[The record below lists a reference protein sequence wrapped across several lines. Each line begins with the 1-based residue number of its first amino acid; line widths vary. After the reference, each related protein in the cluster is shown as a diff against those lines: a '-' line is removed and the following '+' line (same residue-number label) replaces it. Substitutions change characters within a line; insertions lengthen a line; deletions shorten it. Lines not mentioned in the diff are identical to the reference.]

1 MEYTTTKEYKK
12 EVKSIKTK
20 IDKFKDKVAK
30 TQKFISNHKKM
41 SEDEVELVKLSFET
55 LVSIIDKK
63 SEEL

>member
-12 EVKSIKTK
+12 KVKSINTK

-30 TQKFISNHKKM
+30 TQEFISNHKKM

-63 SEEL
+63 NEEL